1 MISNMISYAVVR
13 TLVRVRAGSLT
24 DRNQAAKCPMLA
36 AWLALALA
44 LTAGCRPTLEQPP
57 EPTAVTTGEASADV
71 TAPNALCV
79 ALDEV
84 LDFTYRERELSVE
97 TNAAWQVLHGV
108 LAFQREFLITHQGQ
122 SVPAVDYLLNGGEM
136 RGWTVEIVTNPSS
149 GKRGLRAAL
158 ELGSQAG
165 QGHADQW
172 LANMV
177 QAGVSMEQP
186 VKVGADAVTMQE
198 WVAQSQWD
206 APRNLDREYSWTLI
220 ALNRCL
226 PTDTTW
232 TASDGQPWS
241 IQRLVEEEASQDLT
255 DSACGGTH
263 RAIALASALK
273 RRRTEG
279 GSIDGA
285 WLAAEEVVKEAI
297 ARAREYQNRD
307 GSFSTRFFERPG
319 TSPDLALNL
328 GCTGHTLEFLSI
340 ALPDEALNEPW
351 MQRAVLY
358 LCDVFR
364 DTRKVPLECGALYH
378 ATHGLVLYRQ
388 RVFGPRTYAV
398 SATKPDAS

>member
-319 TSPDLALNL
+319 TSPDLAMNL

-364 DTRKVPLECGALYH
+364 ATRKVPLECGALYH

>member
-1 MISNMISYAVVR
+1 MSTSAAS
-13 TLVRVRAGSLT
+13 TGAAPADDTT
-24 DRNQAAKCPMLA
+24 D
-36 AWLALALA
+36 
-44 LTAGCRPTLEQPP
+44 
-57 EPTAVTTGEASADV
+57 
-71 TAPNALCV
+71 NALCA

-122 SVPAVDYLLNGGEM
+122 SVPAVDYLVNGGEM

-165 QGHADQW
+165 QGHTDQW

-177 QAGVSMEQP
+177 QAGLSMEQP
-186 VKVGADAVTMQE
+186 VKVGSDAVTMQE
-198 WVAQSQWD
+198 WVAQAQWD
-206 APRNLDREYSWTLI
+206 APRNMDREYSWTLI

-232 TASDGQPWS
+232 TASDGQLWS
-241 IQRLVEEEASQDLT
+241 IERLVEEEATQDLI

-273 RRRTEG
+273 RRRSEG
-279 GSIDGA
+279 GAIEGA
-285 WLAAEEVVKEAI
+285 WLEAEQVVEEAI
-297 ARAREYQNRD
+297 ARAREYQNPD

-340 ALPDEALNEPW
+340 AVPDEALNEPW

-358 LCDVFR
+358 LCEVFR
-364 DTRKVPLECGALYH
+364 ATRKVPLECGALYH
-378 ATHGLVLYRQ
+378 SAHGLVLYRQ
-388 RVFGPRTYAV
+388 RVFGPRTYATP
-398 SATKPDAS
+398 AAKPDAS

>member
-1 MISNMISYAVVR
+1 MILYAVFR
-13 TLVRVRAGSLT
+13 AAVRAPAGLLT
-24 DRNQAAKCPMLA
+24 PRSQIAKCRPMA
-36 AWLALALA
+36 AGLALVLA
-44 LTAGCRPTLEQPP
+44 LTGGCRPSLEQSP
-57 EPTAVTTGEASADV
+57 EPLTTSAASTDEAPASDTAD
-71 TAPNALCV
+71 NALC
-79 ALDEV
+79 ATLDEV

-158 ELGSQAG
+158 ELGSQSG
-165 QGHADQW
+165 QGHTDQW

-177 QAGVSMEQP
+177 QAGLSMEQP
-186 VKVGADAVTMQE
+186 VKVGSDAVTMQE
-198 WVAQSQWD
+198 WVTQAQGD
-206 APRNLDREYSWTLI
+206 VPRNMDREYSWTLI

-232 TASDGQPWS
+232 TASDGQLWS
-241 IQRLVEEEASQDLT
+241 IERLVEEEATQDLI

-273 RRRTEG
+273 RRRSEG
-279 GSIDGA
+279 GAIEGV
-285 WLAAEEVVKEAI
+285 WLEAEQVVEEAI

-340 ALPDEALNEPW
+340 AVSDDTLNEPW

-364 DTRKVPLECGALYH
+364 ATRKVPLECGALYH
-378 ATHGLVLYRQ
+378 ATHGLVLYRE